1 MAKVSFTYLHFPE
14 QRERRA
20 ELAIEMKDQFAEIQA
35 NQVQNQEVNN
45 YLHFKL

>member
-1 MAKVSFTYLHFPE
+1 MAEVSLTYVHFPE

-20 ELAIEMKDQFAEIQA
+20 ELAIEIKDQFAEIQA
-35 NQVQNQEVNN
+35 NRVQNQEVNI